1 MIRYAP
7 APTPPRPCRV
17 GLVERMASDMR
28 EMAFAGETVSTETL
42 TQRGWTPATI
52 ERFAPDAVGLA
63 RRQSIRRIHQEKQA

>member
-1 MIRYAP
+1 MIRFARSSHSSP
-7 APTPPRPCRV
+7 PCRV

-63 RRQSIRRIHQEKQA
+63 RRQSIRRLER